1 MRVGSSTHT
10 RPIPT
15 ATADGGLRRRIADAR
30 RARPDAALSENE
42 RTDEELLAL
51 ARQGEEQAFGDFVR
65 RHTATVHRWMA
76 RAVGE
81 DDADDMTQ
89 EVFVKAY
96 RGLPRFRGEAPPRAW
111 LAAIADNAVKNRYRS
126 RSRFRRVFAGSP
138 EDDPDREPASPRAG
152 PEEDARTGESRR
164 VVSEALKLLAPDF
177 RMPVVL
183 RDIEE
188 WSYEEI
194 AASLALPIGTVK
206 SRIARGRG
214 QLKEILTPLLSGRL
228 P

>member
-1 MRVGSSTHT
+1 MSQ
-10 RPIPT
+10 P
-15 ATADGGLRRRIADAR
+15 
-30 RARPDAALSENE
+30 E
-42 RTDEELLAL
+42 RTDEELLASS
-51 ARQGEEQAFGDFVR
+51 RTGDGDAFGAFVR
-65 RHTATVHRWMA
+65 RHTTTVHRWMV

-81 DDADDMTQ
+81 EDADDMTQ

-96 RGLPRFRGEAPPRAW
+96 RGLASFRGEAPARAW
-111 LAAIADNAVKNRYRS
+111 LASIADNAVKNRYRS
-126 RSRFRRVFAGSP
+126 RMRFRRVFAGSTDVNPGLDPPARDRDP
-138 EDDPDREPASPRAG
+138 EDDAQA
-152 PEEDARTGESRR
+152 GESRR
-164 VVSEALKLLAPDF
+164 FVTEALKLLPPEF

-194 AASLALPIGTVK
+194 AVSLALPIGTVK

-214 QLKEILTPLLSGRL
+214 QLKEILTPLLTKRL

>member
-1 MRVGSSTHT
+1 MT
-10 RPIPT
+10 RP
-15 ATADGGLRRRIADAR
+15 D
-30 RARPDAALSENE
+30 

-51 ARQGEEQAFGDFVR
+51 ARQGEEEAFGDFVR

-81 DDADDMTQ
+81 SDADDMTQ

-96 RGLPRFRGEAPPRAW
+96 RGLARFRGDAPPRAW
-111 LAAIADNAVKNRYRS
+111 LAAIADNAVKNRYRA
-126 RSRFRRVFAGSP
+126 RSRFRRVFAGST
-138 EDDPDREPASPRAG
+138 DDERAPEPASSGVG
-152 PEEDARTGESRR
+152 PEEEARTGESRR
-164 VVSEALKLLAPDF
+164 VVAEALKLLPPDF

-194 AASLALPIGTVK
+194 AASLALPVGTVK

-214 QLKEILTPLLSGRL
+214 HLKEILTPLLSGRL

>member
-1 MRVGSSTHT
+1 MRT
-10 RPIPT
+10 RPTPT
-15 ATADGGLRRRIADAR
+15 ATAEPGRIRPRIGSAPRKRRDWPLTR
-30 RARPDAALSENE
+30 SES
-42 RTDEELLAL
+42 TDEELLAL
-51 ARQGEEQAFGDFVR
+51 ARQGEEGAFDDFVR

-76 RAVGE
+76 RSVGE

-89 EVFVKAY
+89 EVFVNAY
-96 RGLPRFRGEAPPRAW
+96 RGLSRFRGEAPPRAW
-111 LAAIADNAVKNRYRS
+111 LAAIANNAVKNRYRS
-126 RSRFRRVFAGSP
+126 RSRFRRVFAGSTDADP
-138 EDDPDREPASPRAG
+138 EREPREPGAG
-152 PEEDARTGESRR
+152 PEEKARTGESRR
-164 VVSEALKLLAPDF
+164 AVAEALKLLPPDF

-214 QLKEILTPLLSGRL
+214 QLKEILAPLLSGNL